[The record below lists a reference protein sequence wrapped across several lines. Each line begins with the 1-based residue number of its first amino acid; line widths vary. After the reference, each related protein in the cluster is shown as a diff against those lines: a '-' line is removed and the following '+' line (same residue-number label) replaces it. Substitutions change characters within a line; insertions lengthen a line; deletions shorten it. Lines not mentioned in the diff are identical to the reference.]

1 MTNASVNKTVTTEE
15 PHFQWP
21 ILTEETSR
29 AVEKQLGESISL
41 YNRSGVIER
50 VEIAMEQWHDVAH
63 ATLTNSGTSALHAA
77 YVAVNAKPGDEVI
90 VPAYTFFATATPLL
104 HTGATPVLVDADER
118 GNLDPQGV
126 RDAITNRTV
135 AIVVTHMWGL
145 PADVKELREIADE
158 HHVVLIEDT
167 SHAFG
172 SAVEGRPVG
181 SFGHVAAQ
189 SLQGQKPLTGGEG
202 GVLLTDSDELFYRA
216 LSIAHY
222 NVRCK
227 QEIPKENALSEF
239 AVTGLGLKWRI
250 HPVAAA
256 IVEQQLTAYRE
267 MHAGRV
273 RIADRMKKRLNA
285 LPGLSVIEPRP
296 GETSSWYAMVLRL
309 DDSVLA
315 LAGVDEVIEA
325 LHREGAVE
333 SDRPGSTRPIS
344 HLPLFQDPG
353 RVLPAYE
360 SSEVKVGADDYPGA
374 NDFYARTFKLPVWH
388 REEDLPLVDQYLGAF
403 EKVWAD
409 LGLNGQ

>member
-1 MTNASVNKTVTTEE
+1 MTNTEVRRSVTVEE
-15 PHFQWP
+15 PHFWWP

-29 AVEKQLGESISL
+29 AVEKQLSESISL

-50 VEIAMEQWHDVAH
+50 VEVALEQWHGVAH

-77 YVAVNAKPGDEVI
+77 YVAINAKPGDEII

-104 HTGATPVLVDADER
+104 QTGATPVLVDADER
-118 GNLDPQGV
+118 GNLDSSRV
-126 RDAITNRTV
+126 REAITDRTT

-145 PADVKELREIADE
+145 PADMEVLREIADE
-158 HHVVLIEDT
+158 HEITVIEDT

-172 SAVEGRPVG
+172 AAIGNRPVG
-181 SFGHVAAQ
+181 AFGHLAAQ

-202 GVLLTDSDELFYRA
+202 GVLLTNDDDLFYRA
-216 LSIAHY
+216 LAIAHY

-227 QEIPKENALSEF
+227 QEIPKDHPLSEV

-256 IVEQQLTAYRE
+256 IVEQQLSIYSE
-267 MHAGRV
+267 MHRGRE
-273 RIADRMKKRLNA
+273 RMADRMKKRLNR
-285 LPGLSVIEPRP
+285 LHGLNVIEPRD

-309 DDSVLA
+309 DNSVLA
-315 LAGVDEVIEA
+315 LASVDEIIEA
-325 LHREGAVE
+325 LHEEGAVE
-333 SDRPGSTRPIS
+333 ADRPGSTRPIS

-360 SSEVKVGADDYPGA
+360 GTGVGFRADDYPGA

-388 REEDLPLVDQYLGAF
+388 RDEDLTVVDQYLDAF
-403 EKVWAD
+403 EKVWHD
-409 LGLNGQ
+409 LGLDN